1 MIDGL
6 QVALTAK
13 SQLHLAV
20 KADIETIRGTLPED
34 VRADQ
39 ELRARTLRSSEAD
52 VKQ

>member
-1 MIDGL
+1 MTDGL

-20 KADIETIRGTLPED
+20 MADIETIRETLPED
-34 VRADQ
+34 VR
-39 ELRARTLRSSEAD
+39 ELRTRTLRSSEAD